1 MAEKGVEGKTNGDSA
16 QGRGWRER
24 GRPESSSHAAWENS
38 SWGPRFSLC
47 VGASLW
53 SRTLSPPRDPGVPVP
68 KGQVLNGGAWLPPPS
83 HGQVAAPLGRSLPCP
98 PPENRTAGRTD
109 GPPGTR
115 HLRGRMPGLRNRTGA
130 AQEKVA
136 RTPPLS
142 PRPGPGSG
150 GLLFRP
156 PAPTG
161 PSNSEVLLPP
171 AGSCPELQASV
182 GSPNSPRPTLSHWL
196 ITSGLPAGDP
206 APFIPS
212 ARPGFGKGLAA
223 KGAPST
229 LVLEKPS
236 ETQGKF
242 ERDS

>member
-1 MAEKGVEGKTNGDSA
+1 MAQKGSGGKDKRGQRAGTGVE
-16 QGRGWRER
+16 RE
-24 GRPESSSHAAWENS
+24 GASGEQLPCSLENS
-38 SWGPRFSLC
+38 SWGPCFSLC

-53 SRTLSPPRDPGVPVP
+53 SRTLSPPRDPGVLVP

-109 GPPGTR
+109 DPPGTR
-115 HLRGRMPGLRNRTGA
+115 HLRGRMLGLRNRTGA
-130 AQEKVA
+130 AQERVA

-171 AGSCPELQASV
+171 AGSCQERQASV
-182 GSPNSPRPTLSHWL
+182 GSPNSS
-196 ITSGLPAGDP
+196 
-206 APFIPS
+206 
-212 ARPGFGKGLAA
+212 
-223 KGAPST
+223 
-229 LVLEKPS
+229 
-236 ETQGKF
+236 
-242 ERDS
+242 